1 MSNEDQKEY
10 WNDKAGEKWAANQV
24 VLDAML
30 EPVTILLMEAV
41 AIQPEERVLDIGCGT
56 GETSKI
62 AADAGARVT
71 GVDVSEPMLELAKNR
86 LGDRAELLIADASEF
101 HGELPYNLAMSRFGV
116 MFFNDP
122 AAAFRNIASNLVPG
136 GRLVFACWQEP
147 ANNDWVYVPMKAI
160 MPLLPETPEQDPH
173 APGPFAFA
181 DPQRLRDILDAAGF
195 DQIEIEPHPIDIVL
209 AQSGGVEKAVEFST
223 QIGPAARAMAEVD
236 EETRSKI
243 ITTLGEAL
251 APHEM
256 NGGVALGG
264 GIWIVK
270 AKRAK

>member
-30 EPVTILLMEAV
+30 APVTELLMEAV
-41 AIQPEERVLDIGCGT
+41 QTGSEERVLDIGCGT

-62 AADAGARVT
+62 AVDAGARVT
-71 GVDVSEPMLELAKNR
+71 GVDISEPMLELAKAR
-86 LGDRAELLIADASEF
+86 LGDRADLSIADASEF
-101 HGELPYNLAMSRFGV
+101 QGEQPYDVVMSRFGV
-116 MFFNDP
+116 MFFDDP
-122 AAAFRNIASNLVPG
+122 TAAFRNIASNLAPD

-147 ANNDWVYVPMKAI
+147 ANNGWVFVPMKAI
-160 MPLLPETPEQDPH
+160 IPLLPETPEQDPH
-173 APGPFAFA
+173 APGPFALA
-181 DPQRLRDILDAAGF
+181 DPERLRDILSEAGF
-195 DQIEIEPHPIDIVL
+195 NQIEIEPHSVDIVL
-209 AQSGGVEKAVEFST
+209 AQNGGVEKAVEFSS
-223 QIGPAARAMAEVD
+223 QIGPAAAAMAEVD
-236 EETRSKI
+236 EETRLKI
-243 ITTLGEAL
+243 ITALGEAL
-251 APHEM
+251 APHEI